1 MRILA
6 ATAILATAL
15 VALPSSQ
22 TSQDSRPSSS
32 LERAFPSSGRINFS
46 LSAGEYR
53 ITGSPDNHLRLK
65 WSVRDP
71 DDLSKVFA
79 AADVSGRDAT
89 ITTDGPNNFKAD
101 IQVPSRADLYVR
113 LTAGELTIEG
123 IEGNKDVSLHAGELV
138 IDVGRAED
146 YHSVAASVWAGEVHA
161 TPFHVSKEGLFRS
174 FNWTG
179 KGPYSLEAR
188 LKAGELHLR
197 SKSAAAQR

>member
-1 MRILA
+1 MRIIL

-32 LERAFPSSGRINFS
+32 LERAFTSNGRISFD

-53 ITGSPDNHLRLK
+53 ITGSRDTRLRMK

-71 DDLSKVFA
+71 EDLSKVFA
-79 AADVSGRDAT
+79 KADVHGSEANV
-89 ITTDGPNNFKAD
+89 TTDGPDNFKAE
-101 IQVPSRADLYVR
+101 IQVPARADLYVR

-123 IEGNKDVSLHAGELV
+123 IQGNKDVSLHAGELD
-138 IDVGRAED
+138 IDVGRADD

-174 FNWTG
+174 FNWSG

-188 LKAGELHLR
+188 LKAGEVHLR
-197 SKSAAAQR
+197 SRGDSAR